1 MNHKKV
7 IRIIAVLMASLLLL
21 SLLASVIPV
30 RAHADDFESQLAA
43 LNSEKDSAKQRR
55 VAAQN
60 KVQALKEE
68 QAAVIDEKM
77 ALEERKE
84 ACLEEIRLIEEQI
97 ALINA
102 EILLYDEKIA
112 QKEEDVRAAK
122 EREDLQM
129 GKYRTRV
136 RAMEE
141 NGGYNVLAV
150 LFSADSFDGLLTAID
165 DYGEIM
171 NSDVILY
178 DQLQEARAAH
188 QALEQEYREYQAE
201 CEVKKAEHEATK
213 VGLEADKAD
222 LEGQIAE
229 ADALIEEY
237 VAKIEAA
244 EEEQR
249 AAEAA
254 EASARA
260 AADAFLADYY
270 ARQAAAAAAAAAA
283 AQQTTTVYNEETGT
297 YEEQTVSQPVQ
308 QPAGGGGSGSYV
320 WPFPGHTVIT
330 SPYGQRAS
338 TGSFHSGIDIDGF
351 QSAGAAIVAA
361 DGGTVIMA
369 EYSGGYGN
377 TIMIDHGG
385 GIVTLYAHL
394 NSMSVGVGSSV
405 SQGQTIGGVGNTGT
419 VYGADGVHLHFEVRV
434 NGSTTDP
441 LNYIGGY
448 PHSFY

>member
-30 RAHADDFESQLAA
+30 RGHADDFESQLAA
-43 LNSEKDSAKQRR
+43 LNSEKASAKERR

-60 KVQALKEE
+60 KVQALKDE

-97 ALINA
+97 VLINA

-122 EREDLQM
+122 EREDFQLE
-129 GKYRTRV
+129 KYRTRV

-150 LFSADSFDGLLTAID
+150 LFNSDSFSGLLTAID
-165 DYGEIM
+165 DYEEIM

-178 DQLQEARAAH
+178 DQLQEARAEH

-297 YEEQTVSQPVQ
+297 YEEQPVSQSVQ

-361 DGGTVIMA
+361 DSGTVIMA

-394 NSMSVGVGSSV
+394 NSIGVSVGSTV

-419 VYGADGVHLHFEVRV
+419 TYGSDGVHLHFEVRV

>member
-21 SLLASVIPV
+21 SLLASIIPM
-30 RAHADDFESQLAA
+30 RAHADDFETQLAA
-43 LNSEKDSAKQRR
+43 LNSEKDSAKERR

-60 KVQALKEE
+60 KVQALKDE

-84 ACLEEIRLIEEQI
+84 ACLEEISLIEEQI
-97 ALINA
+97 SLINA

-129 GKYRTRV
+129 EKYRNRV

-150 LFSADSFDGLLTAID
+150 LFSADSFSGLLTAID

-254 EASARA
+254 EANAKA

-308 QPAGGGGSGSYV
+308 QQTGGGGSG
-320 WPFPGHTVIT
+320 
-330 SPYGQRAS
+330 YGQRAS